1 MEFLIE
7 DGYERKHKK
16 KLTSLISSSK
26 TSIDIATAYLTET
39 DLLKGKSN
47 ANVRILTSV
56 SASDILSGSVSLDA
70 ISSLFKQGNE
80 VRLLDPQNQKFHPKV
95 YIFDRSSVV
104 ISSANFTR
112 NAMENNIE
120 VGVSCDSSQISELL
134 EWYDSLWNKAIPLTK
149 DLLIKLIDFQ
159 NKHQQTVQKIKTV
172 EQLYNQL
179 EIKYSPL
186 NHKYAT
192 SSFFICNSNRKYS
205 DKNNIGGYI
214 DEELMLTSG
223 YVLAWEDFRYIDH
236 MKKVKAG
243 DIIFLYAKK
252 KGVIAIGEA
261 LEGVTRFTPDKALK
275 VAASTNEWGIPVDWL
290 TPRDEQVVLKISA
303 NEVPRPTFLDIS
315 DEHYKSLRNKV
326 EPVTDSV

>member
-1 MEFLIE
+1 
-7 DGYERKHKK
+7 
-16 KLTSLISSSK
+16 
-26 TSIDIATAYLTET
+26 
-39 DLLKGKSN
+39 
-47 ANVRILTSV
+47 
-56 SASDILSGSVSLDA
+56 
-70 ISSLFKQGNE
+70 
-80 VRLLDPQNQKFHPKV
+80 
-95 YIFDRSSVV
+95 
-104 ISSANFTR
+104 
-112 NAMENNIE
+112 
-120 VGVSCDSSQISELL
+120 
-134 EWYDSLWNKAIPLTK
+134 
-149 DLLIKLIDFQ
+149 
-159 NKHQQTVQKIKTV
+159 
-172 EQLYNQL
+172 
-179 EIKYSPL
+179 
-186 NHKYAT
+186 
-192 SSFFICNSNRKYS
+192 
-205 DKNNIGGYI
+205 
-214 DEELMLTSG
+214 MLTSG